1 MQEARKVSH
10 YLINH
15 ITEEIGGV
23 TMKEKGVEEGIRPK
37 YPVLR
42 VSFVIISVFCYVM
55 LGFSI
60 LFFVLG
66 LVGIAVPPLLFFLPM
81 SFVLALFAFG
91 LLISVRMNQL
101 LQDIEMNTRQIA
113 ENVGKLSG
121 RG

>member
-1 MQEARKVSH
+1 
-10 YLINH
+10 
-15 ITEEIGGV
+15 
-23 TMKEKGVEEGIRPK
+23 MKEEGVEKAIRPK

-66 LVGIAVPPLLFFLPM
+66 MIGIANLPRLVFLPM
-81 SFVLALFAFG
+81 SLVLAIFAFG

-101 LQDIEMNTRQIA
+101 LQDIEINTRQIA
-113 ENVGKLSG
+113 ENVGKMPE